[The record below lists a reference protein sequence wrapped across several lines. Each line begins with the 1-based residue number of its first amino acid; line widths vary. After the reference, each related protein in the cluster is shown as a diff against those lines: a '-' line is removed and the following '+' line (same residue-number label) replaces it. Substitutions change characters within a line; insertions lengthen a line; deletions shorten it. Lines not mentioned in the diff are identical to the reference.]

1 MRIAFVLYD
10 RVNLLDFAGTYD
22 ALMRLKTLGFIENLS
37 CSTCAL
43 KDEIRDNHG
52 LRITPSNSQESL
64 DGYDIVLVPGG
75 IGSRTLAQDEIFLA
89 WLRSSRSA
97 PIKIGICTGALL
109 LAAAGFLKDKSATTH
124 PDAME
129 LLSSY
134 GVKTVDDR
142 RVVDE
147 GEVLTCKGVS
157 ASIDMGIYLCKRLCG
172 NEAARSVAASMDYPF
187 FAGL

>member
-10 RVNLLDFAGTYD
+10 RVNLLDFAGAYD
-22 ALMRLKTLGFIENLS
+22 ALMRLKTLGFIESLTCN
-37 CSTCAL
+37 TCAL
-43 KDEIRDNHG
+43 KDEILDIHG

-64 DGYDIVLVPGG
+64 DGYDMVLIPGG

-97 PIKIGICTGALL
+97 PIKVGICSGALL

-124 PDAME
+124 PQAQD
-129 LLSSY
+129 LLASY
-134 GVKTVDDR
+134 GVKTVNEK

-147 GEVLTCKGVS
+147 GDILTCKGVS
-157 ASIDMGIYLCKRLCG
+157 ASIDMGIYLCRRLCG
-172 NEAARSVAASMDYPF
+172 EEAAKKVAASMDYPF
-187 FAGL
+187 L